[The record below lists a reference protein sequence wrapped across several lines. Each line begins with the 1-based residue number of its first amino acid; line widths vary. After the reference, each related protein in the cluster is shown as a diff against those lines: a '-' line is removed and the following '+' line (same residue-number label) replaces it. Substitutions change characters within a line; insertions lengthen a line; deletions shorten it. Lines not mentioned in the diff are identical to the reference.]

1 VEVDGVL
8 VQGLRW
14 EVDYLQLEVAQATLF
29 DGLGI
34 VIEQCEGQHV
44 AAAID
49 PDRFGGPLLILEV
62 LRQLL
67 VF

>member
-1 VEVDGVL
+1 MGGEDVL
-8 VQGLRW
+8 LL
-14 EVDYLQLEVAQATLF
+14 VDYLQLEVVQAALL
-29 DGLGI
+29 DGLGT

-49 PDRFGGPLLILEV
+49 PDRFGSPLLI
-62 LRQLL
+62 